1 MRQMYKTV
9 LWLTA
14 GALPLATAM
23 LGCPSE
29 VIPNQIVPV
38 ASETRAWEIVASGMP
53 SALLSIASA
62 GDRVI
67 AVGADKGAGPMVARY
82 DGQAWSQLRTGVRGD
97 LWWVHA
103 FSASSQVAVGQGALV
118 LHLDGDKVTRLPSKG
133 FANQTVY
140 GAWGT
145 GANDFYVVG
154 SATGRDGF
162 IWHWDGQQFTAEAL
176 PENLPRSARGEL
188 PGLFKVWGRGD
199 DVWVVGSLGTILHRR
214 GNAAFVLEP
223 SATKTTLFTVHG
235 TPSSLFISG
244 GQNDGTLLEQQPDG
258 SFRNVTPL
266 GAPLLQGVFASG
278 TDVVAVGERARVF
291 AREGTGAFAPVAL
304 TLPAP
309 VQSLHAAMVDARGD
323 YWAVGGN
330 VLSPVL
336 DAGTIVHYAPKSRA
350 VAPFKLPVPPGPVAD
365 AGDGGD
371 GSAGVACP
379 AEAIAAAATFD
390 GKSIARRWNEQLLG
404 AIRRDLPRPTVH
416 ARNLFHVSAALWDVY
431 AAYDASVQGLF
442 VTERRTSADLDAAR
456 REAMSYAAYRVLD
469 ARYRKAVGGAISA
482 ACFADQMRVLGYDP
496 ADTREVGDDPRALG
510 NRIGR
515 TILAQNASD
524 GANEDKDYAAPVPV
538 MNPNTPLIVDEPG
551 ANPTD
556 PNIWQPLNLSVAAT
570 QNGIVLPAGAQGYIG
585 AHWGDVRPFA
595 MTRASAAQPWKDPGL
610 PPRLTDAGLR
620 SWVLDVLRRSSE
632 LDASD
637 AEKVDISP
645 AALGSN
651 SLGVNDG
658 KGYPVNPITNA
669 AYLPQPVARG
679 DFGRVLAEYW
689 ADGPKSETP
698 PGHWNTIANKVADN
712 AANPRKLN
720 GVGAQLSLLSWDVH
734 VYVALN
740 GALHDAAIAAWDVKR
755 RTLAPRPLTLIRYLG
770 GLGQSSDPGLP
781 AYNAGGLP
789 LVPGLLELVTKE
801 SSAPGQRH
809 AHLRAFTGTLAVKSW
824 RGEPGDRV
832 LEASGSGWVR
842 IVDWMPYQRR
852 TFVTPA
858 FPGFISGHSTFSR
871 AAAEVLTGLTGSPYF
886 PNGFAEVAIPAATFL
901 SFERGPSQPIKLQ
914 WASYYDAADQAGQ
927 SRIWGGIHIAPDD
940 FAGRR
945 MGAEI
950 GRTALERARALYTS
964 VVP

>member
-9 LWLTA
+9 LWLSS
-14 GALPLATAM
+14 GVLPLATAM

-29 VIPNQIVPV
+29 VIPNQIVPIPV
-38 ASETRAWEIVASGMP
+38 DTRTWEVVASGMP
-53 SALLSIASA
+53 AALLSIANA
-62 GDRVI
+62 GDHVM

-82 DGQAWSQLRTGVRGD
+82 DRQGWSQVRTGVRGD

-103 FSASSQVAVGQGALV
+103 FSESSQVAVGQGALV
-118 LHLDGDKVTRLPSKG
+118 LRIEGNKVTRLPTKG

-162 IWHWDGQQFTAEAL
+162 IWHWDGQQFIQEAL
-176 PENLPRSARGEL
+176 PDNLPRSARGEL

-199 DVWVVGSLGTILHRR
+199 EVWVVGSLGTILHRR
-214 GNAAFVLEP
+214 GSAPFVLEP
-223 SATKTTLFTVHG
+223 IESKTTLFTVHG
-235 TPSSLFISG
+235 TPNSLFISG
-244 GQNDGTLLEQQPDG
+244 GQNDGTLLEQQPNG
-258 SFRNVTPL
+258 SFSNVTPV
-266 GAPLLQGVFASG
+266 GAPLLQGVYASAAG
-278 TDVVAVGERARVF
+278 VVAVGERALVF
-291 AREGTGAFAPVAL
+291 AREGTGAFRPVTL

-309 VQSLHAAMVDARGD
+309 IQSLHAAMVDARGD

-330 VLSPVL
+330 VLSPAL
-336 DAGTIVHYAPKSRA
+336 DAGIIVHYAPKSRA
-350 VAPFKLPVPPGPVAD
+350 VPPFQLTLPPGPLSD

-371 GSAGVACP
+371 AAVACP
-379 AEAIAAAATFD
+379 AEAIAAAATLA
-390 GKSIARRWNEQLLG
+390 GKSIARRWNEQLLS

-431 AAYDASVQGLF
+431 AAYDNSVQGLF
-442 VTERRTSADLDAAR
+442 VSERRTAADLDAAR

-482 ACFADQMRVLGYDP
+482 ACFADQMRVLGYEPTDS
-496 ADTREVGDDPRALG
+496 REVGDDPRAFG
-510 NRIGR
+510 NRVGR

-524 GANEDKDYAAPVPV
+524 GANESNDYAAPVPV
-538 MNPNTPLIVDEPG
+538 VNPNTPLIVDEPG
-551 ANPTD
+551 ASPVD
-556 PNIWQPLNLSVAAT
+556 PDVWQPLNLSVAAT

-595 MTRASAAQPWKDPGL
+595 MTRASADQAWKDPGP

-620 SWVLDVLRRSSE
+620 SWVVDVLRRSSE
-632 LDASD
+632 LDAAD
-637 AEKVDISP
+637 QQIVDISP
-645 AALGSN
+645 SALGN
-651 SLGVNDG
+651 NMLGANDG
-658 KGYPVNPITNA
+658 KGYPLNPITNT
-669 AYLPQPVARG
+669 AYTPQPVARG

-698 PGHWNTIANKVADN
+698 PGHWNTIANSVADSP
-712 AANPRKLN
+712 ANERKLN
-720 GVGAQLSLLSWDVH
+720 GVGAPLSPLAWDVY
-734 VYVALN
+734 VYIALN
-740 GALHDAAIAAWDVKR
+740 GALHDAAIAAWDIKR

-770 GLGQSSDPGLP
+770 GLGQASDSGLP
-781 AYNAGGLP
+781 AYNAAGLT
-789 LVPGLLELVTKE
+789 LVPGLLELITQE
-801 SSAPGQRH
+801 STAPGQRH
-809 AHLRAFTGTLAVKSW
+809 AHLRAFIGSLAVKSW

-832 LEASGSGWVR
+832 LDASGSGWVR

-858 FPGFISGHSTFSR
+858 FPGFVSGHSTFSR
-871 AAAEVLTGLTGSPYF
+871 AAAEVLAGLTGSPYF

-901 SFERGPSQPIKLQ
+901 SFERGPSQPLKLQ
-914 WASYYDAADQAGQ
+914 WASYFDAADQAGQ
-927 SRIWGGIHIAPDD
+927 SRIWGGIHLAPDD

-945 MGAEI
+945 IGAEI
-950 GRTALERARALYTS
+950 GRTALNRARVLYTG
-964 VVP
+964 VAQ